1 ALRDREVP
9 RRLTLRSTFVAGE
22 GSVHLE
28 VGDNGPGI
36 PAEIRQRIF
45 EPFFTTK
52 AVGKGTGLGLSL
64 CQSIVVDHGGAI
76 EVASEPGGGAVFSIK
91 LPVRTPEVDATD
103 VGPAE
108 AVTPLPR
115 STVLVV
121 DDEPEVAA
129 LLAEVLAGSGHQ
141 TDTVANGLAALDKL
155 AERSY
160 DAILSDLRMPE
171 LDGPGFYREVERRHP
186 QLVSRFAFLTGDAL
200 SDETRAF
207 LEAARAPHLGKPF
220 SAADVLHV
228 LRDVLTRSGKT

>member
-1 ALRDREVP
+1 M
-9 RRLTLRSTFVAGE
+9 
-22 GSVHLE
+22 
-28 VGDNGPGI
+28 
-36 PAEIRQRIF
+36 
-45 EPFFTTK
+45 
-52 AVGKGTGLGLSL
+52 
-64 CQSIVVDHGGAI
+64 
-76 EVASEPGGGAVFSIK
+76 
-91 LPVRTPEVDATD
+91 
-103 VGPAE
+103 
-108 AVTPLPR
+108 TPLPR

-207 LEAARAPHLGKPF
+207 LEAARAPHLAFGK
-220 SAADVLHV
+220 DVTV
-228 LRDVLTRSGKT
+228 